1 MLNAVY
7 VCLGLLI
14 LSGLWY
20 KIWFLRNPKIAVPK
34 GRNVVSPAYGKI
46 VKITEI
52 NPDTR
57 AQIDKGKGR
66 IKIWLDDVL
75 QKEGWLISIVMTPL
89 DVHFQKAPIDGKI
102 VSIKHT
108 PGKHRNAMSK
118 VDDPERH
125 AENEHQEIVIS
136 GEEFKVKVIQI
147 AGFLARRVIP
157 LVKPENNVEKGQDI
171 GLIRFGSQVTLI
183 IPKLDVQVKEG
194 DKVRVGETVIATY

>member
-1 MLNAVY
+1 M
-7 VCLGLLI
+7 
-14 LSGLWY
+14 
-20 KIWFLRNPKIAVPK
+20 
-34 GRNVVSPAYGKI
+34 SPAYGKI

-183 IPKLDVQVKEG
+183 IPKLDVQVK
-194 DKVRVGETVIATY
+194 VIK

>member
-1 MLNAVY
+1 M
-7 VCLGLLI
+7 
-14 LSGLWY
+14 
-20 KIWFLRNPKIAVPK
+20 
-34 GRNVVSPAYGKI
+34 SPAYGKI

>member
-1 MLNAVY
+1 
-7 VCLGLLI
+7 
-14 LSGLWY
+14 
-20 KIWFLRNPKIAVPK
+20 
-34 GRNVVSPAYGKI
+34 